1 MKIISIRQLPLTLL
15 LCTIASPVMASTPL
29 EAASASEINVA
40 NELVE
45 EGKFDE
51 ALESYRQIQPT
62 SKTKEEL
69 NYNIAVAEYRKG
81 ETEAAKTLFTEVSA
95 SPQSALAAAARYN
108 LGNCFYAD
116 AVAQAEQDR
125 PAAIE
130 ALQQAIEHYRGSLAV
145 DANQVDARANIELAM
160 EFLKKLKQEQKQEQE
175 QQKENQENK
184 DQQEQNKQNQDSES
198 QDQKQD
204 QQKQDSES
212 QDSESMKNDSQ
223 QDQESK
229 EKPNESKSDP
239 QSQEGSEQKE
249 EKPSEE
255 SQKNPGEQNEQPQ
268 PEQDPSQS
276 MNPQSKSPKDQTKP
290 EEQSPGE
297 QSEEEPSSK
306 EDQPVPSGELK
317 AANEEDQSQQPSGQ
331 VGVNDPNAQEA
342 PMSKE
347 EALKML
353 QAVRDR
359 DFLRRLR
366 QEQKER
372 RQHIP
377 TDRDW

>member
-15 LCTIASPVMASTPL
+15 LCAIASPVMASTPL

-130 ALQQAIEHYRGSLAV
+130 ALQQAIQHYRGSLAV

-175 QQKENQENK
+175 QQQKENQE
-184 DQQEQNKQNQDSES
+184 QNQEN
-198 QDQKQD
+198 KD

-249 EKPSEE
+249 EKPFEE

-276 MNPQSKSPKDQTKP
+276 MNPQSKSPKDQAKP

-297 QSEEEPSSK
+297 KSEEEPSSK

-331 VGVNDPNAQEA
+331 VGVNDPNAKET

-372 RQHIP
+372 RRHIP